1 MKTLRAKVFQTTAV
15 LLGATFI
22 AGCGGGGGSATQGA
36 IDLIADYAQSHA
48 NPIPTVLDYHDAGIT
63 GVSTDNLAAMNA
75 MVDKG
80 VRADYD
86 TATEIQALS
95 TLIGPKAVPDRNF
108 GDGKHDFIYGVVT
121 NATTGKTWLN
131 NNLGAR
137 YADANDGNFDPKQQA
152 TSPTDFLAYG
162 SLFQWGRKAD
172 GHELILRGGV
182 STPRYGSTFVR
193 SNAPAHHFFIKSIAN
208 PSDWRINQN
217 ALLWTGPSAV
227 NNVCPA
233 GYRIP
238 NLGEFTAEAASWAS
252 LNAIGAFG
260 SNEAWTTAGY
270 RSYNSASLST
280 SSLGCYWTSNTSSI
294 FAKYGQIRPASA
306 GPFNSYRAYGMTVR
320 CIKN

>member
-1 MKTLRAKVFQTTAV
+1 MKTLRAKVLQTTAV

-22 AGCGGGGGSATQGA
+22 AGCGGGGGSVTQGA
-36 IDLIADYAQSHA
+36 IDLIADYAQSSA
-48 NPIPTVLDYHDAGIT
+48 NPAPTTLDYHDAGVT
-63 GVSTDNLAAMNA
+63 GVSADNLAAMNA
-75 MVDKG
+75 MVERG

-86 TATEIQALS
+86 TAAEIQALS
-95 TLIGPKAVPDRNF
+95 DKIGPKAVLDRNF
-108 GDGKHDFIYGVVT
+108 GDGEHDFIYGVVT

-137 YADANDGNFDPKQQA
+137 YADANDANFDPQQQA

-172 GHELILRGGV
+172 GHELILRSGMNM
-182 STPRYGSTFVR
+182 PKYGSTFVR
-193 SNAPAHHFFIKSIAN
+193 SNMPAHKLFIKSIAN
-208 PSDWRINQN
+208 PHDWRINQN
-217 ALLWTGPSAV
+217 ALLWAGSSAI

-252 LNAIGAFG
+252 LNAMGAFS
-260 SNEAWTTAGY
+260 SNEAWTIAGY
-270 RSYNSASLST
+270 RSYNSANLS
-280 SSLGCYWTSNTSSI
+280 SSSYGCYWTSNTFTT

-306 GPFNSYRAYGMTVR
+306 GPFNSYRAYGMSVR